1 VDGPRSTGE
10 VVSIGGRANYRPDY
24 KRLASGQVAVARAKL
39 GLSHAEFADYLGDLL
54 GWAVT
59 PGAVERWEQGSIPPG
74 DVLLA
79 SAVAAQDMPGDVLAF
94 PLNATAERTAALL
107 SAVGPA
113 VDLIGDPTETVL
125 PYADRGLISRQQWN
139 GVIQGTTSHLWLYGM
154 AEFGYATDDDVPAI
168 ISEAAAAGCQ
178 MRVLLLDPGYPGM
191 ADIDA
196 DEGSPLGTLATRI
209 RASLARFTQMRE
221 AVGPQM
227 QLRTYDIH
235 PTVSVVRG
243 DNRMLVTPYLRF
255 CIGSNSP
262 TFELTEASA
271 RKMFGRYA
279 RHFDHMWKLAK
290 DWTG

>member
-1 VDGPRSTGE
+1 VAGPGSTGE
-10 VVSIGGRANYRPDY
+10 VVSIRGRANYRPDY

-54 GWAVT
+54 GWTVSAA
-59 PGAVERWEQGSIPPG
+59 AVERWEQGSIPPG

-79 SAVAAQDMPGDVLAF
+79 SAVAAQDMPGDVLSF

-139 GVIQGTTSHLWLYGM
+139 GIIQGAASHLWLYGM

-168 ISEAAAAGCQ
+168 ISDAVGAGCQ
-178 MRVLLLDPGYPGM
+178 VRVLLLDPGYSGM

-196 DEGSPLGTLATRI
+196 GEGSPPGTLATRI
-209 RASLARFTQMRE
+209 RAALARFTQMRE
-221 AVGPQM
+221 AAGPQM
-227 QLRTYDIH
+227 QLRTYDTH

-255 CIGSNSP
+255 SIGSNSP

-290 DWTG
+290 DLT

>member
-1 VDGPRSTGE
+1 VDGLGNGG
-10 VVSIGGRANYRPDY
+10 VVSIRGRASYRPDY
-24 KRLASGQVAVARAKL
+24 KRLASGQVAAARAKL
-39 GLSHAEFADYLGDLL
+39 GLNHAEFAAYLGDLL
-54 GWAVT
+54 GWTVT
-59 PGAVERWEQGSIPPG
+59 PAAVERWEQGSIPPG

-79 SAVAAQDMPGDVLAF
+79 SAVAAQDMPGDVLTF

-107 SAVGPA
+107 SAIGPA
-113 VDLIGDPTETVL
+113 IDHVGDPTEAVL

-139 GVIQGTTSHLWLYGM
+139 DIIQGTSRHLWLYGM

-178 MRVLLLDPGYPGM
+178 IRVLLLDPGYPGA

-196 DEGSPLGTLATRI
+196 GEGSPPGTLATRI
-209 RASLARFTQMRE
+209 RAALARFTQMQEE
-221 AVGPQM
+221 AGPNM
-227 QLRTYDIH
+227 KLRIYGMH

-243 DNRMLVTPYLRF
+243 DDRMLVTPYLRF
-255 CIGSNSP
+255 SAGSNSP

-279 RHFDHMWKLAK
+279 RHFDHMWRLAK
-290 DWTG
+290 DWTS

>member
-1 VDGPRSTGE
+1 
-10 VVSIGGRANYRPDY
+10 
-24 KRLASGQVAVARAKL
+24 LASGQVSAARAKL

-54 GWAVT
+54 GWMVT
-59 PGAVERWEQGSIPPG
+59 PAAVERWEQGSIPPG

-107 SAVGPA
+107 SAIGPA
-113 VDLIGDPTETVL
+113 IDYVGDPTEAVL

-139 GVIQGTTSHLWLYGM
+139 DIIQGSTSHLWLYGM
-154 AEFGYATDDDVPAI
+154 AESGYATDDDVPAI
-168 ISEAAAAGCQ
+168 ISDAAAAGCQ
-178 MRVLLLDPGYPGM
+178 VRILLLDPQYQG
-191 ADIDA
+191 AAQIDA
-196 DEGSPLGTLATRI
+196 DEGSPLGTLTTRI
-209 RASLARFTQMRE
+209 RAALARFTQIRE

-227 QLRTYDIH
+227 QLRTYDTH

-255 CIGSNSP
+255 SIGSNSP

-271 RKMFGRYA
+271 RKMFGR
-279 RHFDHMWKLAK
+279 
-290 DWTG
+290 